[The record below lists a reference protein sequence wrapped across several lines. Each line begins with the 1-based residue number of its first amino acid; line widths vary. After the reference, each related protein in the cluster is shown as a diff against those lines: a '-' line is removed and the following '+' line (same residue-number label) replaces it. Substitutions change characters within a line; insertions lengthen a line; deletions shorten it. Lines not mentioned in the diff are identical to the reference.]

1 MLEND
6 SLILENIYLDLLEEG
21 LEEKIPKLLVMV
33 RPEIENKEGYIRE
46 VAQTFDPTPQ
56 ANYITWILKMLK
68 IGVFRGE
75 EDAEKCRETLAAF
88 TKLKNVPT
96 FPKDKKDLNVYKNYG
111 DLAEIVAQYSDI
123 KSKKEVVR
131 VAREEGITLVE
142 ESPPFKLYIVTSPE
156 AGAKHFRN
164 TQWCV
169 KDPRHFDNYGPPYYY
184 FTKND
189 EPYKLLHLDS
199 SQLMDLNDR
208 PTDLGNKL
216 QWMMET
222 EAMTE
227 YVMKND
233 NSDDALQF
241 YGEKVGEGYDG
252 IIGAVAEK
260 KIDELVATYDLKHLD
275 INMEGSGD
283 DFYMHSYGFMPYD
296 FGDIDIEDRAVAK
309 IVEEVLGGV
318 DIYVSDLEYN
328 ALQEDGIRFIID
340 YDQQNDY
347 NSRSKIDK
355 IRSFLND
362 LSHIDETWDDKV
374 EKFKDILN
382 EKLIEGGYISS
393 GFTTFLNKA
402 LPLANFTHFKD
413 VQRDYRLG
421 NDNKKHANLYI
432 SYPVIDL
439 DVEGMQNNFIARE
452 FRYCRPYSGRFK
464 LESPIDLMAKFLD
477 PIIGDDIRWGM
488 NNQGSFGFRYEPTY
502 DEDTSTEEYMSDF
515 KKALS
520 IDRHWD
526 EYATQIQAFW
536 VKYVRPYFENYNDD
550 IGYNI
555 PKDIKL
561 PLLKTYGRKEDRSQQ
576 QFDFHEK
583 QSFNFLLD
591 RLTLITK

>member
-1 MLEND
+1 MWRND
-6 SLILENIYLDLLEEG
+6 SLILENIYLELLEEG
-21 LEEKIPKLLVMV
+21 LEEKIPKLLAMV
-33 RPEIENKEGYIRE
+33 RPEIDNKEGYIRE

-68 IGVFRGE
+68 MGVFRGE
-75 EDAEKCRETLAAF
+75 EDADKCRETLAAF

-96 FPKDKKDLNVYKNYG
+96 FPKDKKDLNTYKNYG

-131 VAREEGITLVE
+131 AAREEGINLVE
-142 ESPPFKLYIVTSPE
+142 ESPPFKLYIVTLPE
-156 AGAKHFRN
+156 AAAKHFRD

-184 FTKND
+184 FTKDD

-208 PTDLGNKL
+208 PTNLGYKL
-216 QWMMET
+216 QGMMET
-222 EAMTE
+222 EEMTK
-227 YVMKND
+227 YVMEHDK
-233 NSDDALQF
+233 SDDALQF
-241 YGEKVGEGYDG
+241 YGEKVGGGYDNL
-252 IIGAVAEK
+252 IGDIAEK
-260 KIDELVATYDLKHLD
+260 KIDELVSQYNLEYLD
-275 INMEGSGD
+275 INIEGSGD
-283 DFYMHSYGFMPYD
+283 ELYISAYGFMPYD

-309 IVEEVLGGV
+309 IVEEVLGDV
-318 DIYVSDLEYN
+318 DIYVSDLEYSD
-328 ALQEDGIRFIID
+328 ALQEDGVRFSID
-340 YDQQNDY
+340 YNEQDDY

-355 IRSFLND
+355 VRSFLDD
-362 LSHIDETWDDKV
+362 LADIDEHWESKV
-374 EKFKDILN
+374 EKFKDNLT
-382 EKLIEGGYISS
+382 EKLIKGGYISS
-393 GFTTFLNKA
+393 GYSTFLNKA

-413 VQRDYRLG
+413 VHRDERLR
-421 NDNKKHANLYI
+421 NDNKKHTNLYI
-432 SYPVIDL
+432 SDPVIDL
-439 DVEGMQNNFIARE
+439 DVDGMKHNFIARD
-452 FRYCRPYSGRFK
+452 FSYCNPYFGR
-464 LESPIDLMAKFLD
+464 LESPIDLMAKFLV
-477 PIIGDDIRWGM
+477 PITGDDIRWGM
-488 NNQGSFGFRYEPTY
+488 NHQGSFGFRYEPIY

-536 VKYVRPYFENYNDD
+536 MKYVRPYFENYDD
-550 IGYNI
+550 SSGYNI
-555 PKDIKL
+555 PQDIKL

-583 QSFNFLLD
+583 TSFEFLLT